1 MITTQIHKLQAQRGA
16 PIGVAAFVFA
26 RGGGGVAHSAGLSW
40 ADAFGLRNLTDN
52 AFDLG
57 RGGAL

>member
-26 RGGGGVAHSAGLSW
+26 RGGGGSRIRRACHGLMLSASEI
-40 ADAFGLRNLTDN
+40 
-52 AFDLG
+52 
-57 RGGAL
+57 